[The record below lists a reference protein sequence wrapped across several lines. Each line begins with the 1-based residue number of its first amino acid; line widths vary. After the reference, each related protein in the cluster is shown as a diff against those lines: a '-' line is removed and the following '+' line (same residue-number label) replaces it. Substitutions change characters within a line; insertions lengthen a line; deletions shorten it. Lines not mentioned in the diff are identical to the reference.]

1 MTSRHCLPALAL
13 ILLAGCQTTDFGGL
27 KNVSDKLAITS
38 KDDKLKDSAFETPTR
53 LISIW
58 SDAMYTQPGQAP
70 TRGFGGRLYFYNAK
84 DKTVPVEGQLV
95 VYAYD
100 DSADGTPAKSPSRK
114 FGFTPDQ
121 FTQHYS
127 PTDLGASYSVWIPW
141 DELGGVR
148 KSITLLP
155 VFTSSSGQ
163 VVMGEQSINVL
174 PGKAPEQPEPARQ
187 GYFAPLSSSEPQG
200 VRPVA
205 YNQPQAA
212 AGPARDSWQQTYT
225 YEPNA
230 THQTQLRSTTIPLP
244 MSMTKRLVQDA
255 SAAVKPDRT
264 DLRPWLAAG
273 ISTAAHQPAQTAG
286 DEYTMASPPGE
297 PALPTPPAT
306 RFVRPRFQAPKAPAA
321 RPSPVRA
328 ATTPRPA
335 GPQLAPPF
343 PPSPI
348 PNSSVAGS
356 APDGSGHASWGR

>member
-1 MTSRHCLPALAL
+1 MASRHCLPALAL
-13 ILLAGCQTTDFGGL
+13 TLLAGCQTMDFGSVKG
-27 KNVSDKLAITS
+27 VSDKLGITS
-38 KDDKLKDSAFETPTR
+38 REDKIKSSEFQTPAR
-53 LISIW
+53 LIAIW
-58 SDAMYTQPGQAP
+58 SDAMYSQPGQAP

-95 VYAYD
+95 IYAYD
-100 DSADGTPAKSPSRK
+100 DSADGTPAKMPSRK

-127 PTDLGASYSVWIPW
+127 PTELGASYSVWIPW

-174 PGKAPEQPEPARQ
+174 PGKVPENPEPARR
-187 GYFAPLSSSEPQG
+187 GYFTPLSSSETQG
-200 VRPVA
+200 VRQVA
-205 YNQPQAA
+205 HHQVQATA
-212 AGPARDSWQQTYT
+212 EPARDSWQQMHT

-230 THQTQLRSTTIPLP
+230 ASQPQLRSTTIALP
-244 MSMTKRLVQDA
+244 MSLTKRLVQDA
-255 SAAVKPDRT
+255 SAAASYVGSP
-264 DLRPWLAAG
+264 AA
-273 ISTAAHQPAQTAG
+273 AASGNRNGTTGGPPGAQTAG
-286 DEYTMASPPGE
+286 DEYTMASPPAE

-306 RFVRPRFQAPKAPAA
+306 RFERPRSQVPKAPAA

-328 ATTPRPA
+328 ATLPHHA

-343 PPSPI
+343 PPA
-348 PNSSVAGS
+348 PNPSS
-356 APDGSGHASWGR
+356 

>member
-1 MTSRHCLPALAL
+1 MTSRHCLPALVL
-13 ILLAGCQTTDFGGL
+13 TLLAGCQTTDFGSL
-27 KNVSDKLAITS
+27 KGVSDKLAITS
-38 KDDKLKDSAFETPTR
+38 KEDKLKNSEFQTPAR
-53 LISIW
+53 LIAIW
-58 SDAMYTQPGQAP
+58 SDAMYSQPGQAP

-100 DSADGTPAKSPSRK
+100 DSADGTPAKAPSRK
-114 FGFTPDQ
+114 FGFPPEQ

-141 DELGGVR
+141 DELGGIR

-163 VVMGEQSINVL
+163 VVMAEQSINVL

-187 GYFAPLSSSEPQG
+187 GNLTPLSSSEPQG

-212 AGPARDSWQQTYT
+212 AQPARDSWQQTYT
-225 YEPNA
+225 YEPTANN
-230 THQTQLRSTTIPLP
+230 QTQLRSTTIPLP
-244 MSMTKRLVQDA
+244 LSMTKRLVEDA
-255 SAAVKPDRT
+255 STGPTET
-264 DLRPWLAAG
+264 DQPATLAG
-273 ISTAAHQPAQTAG
+273 GGNRNGVTPTAQTAA
-286 DEYTMASPPGE
+286 DEYTMASQPGE
-297 PALPTPPAT
+297 PTLPTSPAT
-306 RFVRPRFQAPKAPAA
+306 RQFARPRFQAPRVPAA

-335 GPQLAPPF
+335 GPQFAPPF
-343 PPSPI
+343 PPA
-348 PNSSVAGS
+348 PNPGS
-356 APDGSGHASWGR
+356 